1 MAVPFTFRSA
11 FHGFHREDVIHY
23 IEYLTAKHTAQVN
36 ELNAEIEFLRGQL
49 EPASAD
55 PDSPEQLLDAQLQ
68 AAQQAGDVDAMI
80 QELEAEAAEEA
91 PREDKRSRFAIPE
104 LQAKCAALEEELAQ
118 IREQGVSVEV
128 RPDPRVA
135 ELEARCAALEK
146 ERDDAL
152 AALEQA
158 RQTSCT
164 DHTALEL
171 EAYRRAE
178 RTERVARERAEQ
190 IYHKTNGVL
199 SQATLQVDGAAS
211 EIGQMADRVVEHLK
225 TLQEAVLGSR
235 QALADAAQT
244 MYALRPEGEA

>member
-1 MAVPFTFRSA
+1 MAAPFTFRSA

-49 EPASAD
+49 EPAAPD

-68 AAQQAGDVDAMI
+68 AAQQSGDVHVMI
-80 QELEAEAAEEA
+80 QELEAAEEA
-91 PREDKRSRFAIPE
+91 LPEDNRSRFAIPE
-104 LQAKCAALEEELAQ
+104 LQARCAALEEELAQ
-118 IREQGVSVEV
+118 LREQGVSVEV
-128 RPDPRVA
+128 LPDPRVA

-199 SQATLQVDGAAS
+199 SQATVQVDGAAS
-211 EIGQMADRVVEHLK
+211 EIGQMADRVVEQLK

-244 MYALRPEGEA
+244 MYALRPEGEV